1 MQEDVSQTA
10 VSKENA
16 STETQS
22 INKKAYELSAADIRR
37 NMICCILLDAIYVT
51 GWTDYQ
57 LALQPFLVWLGASNF
72 IIGVI
77 NGAQWMALPGMI
89 LSPFIT
95 RHFRFKKWYMISA
108 HVPYLLPL
116 GLAGLFVV
124 YGNHLGLVNKPQLL
138 HMVLWLSL
146 ASVFFGGF
154 VSLPHQEY
162 VAAVIP
168 MSHRGRFAGYSQGV
182 GGVAGIGA
190 SIVGGI
196 ILRRMPQPISFGW
209 VMFVSY
215 AIIQMGYLVAIF
227 AREKPTPVEMSPQPW
242 SKSMLNTV
250 LKDKLFMKI
259 VGLGFLGN
267 LAFFPTLVFV
277 NTYGFRDLH
286 MIPATSATIQMI
298 GQITRIIGSAIIGLL
313 VDRFAPRKALPYIM
327 LFGGLCLLPV
337 VILKNSMGVY
347 VVAGLGQLFCV
358 GFWAS
363 MNALIYGIPRPE
375 NRAGCYTVQIMI
387 TQMGSALGPLL
398 LGFSCDHLNYIS
410 VFSGVII
417 ASFAAFVIA
426 KLVCSELPADLNG
439 YS

>member
-1 MQEDVSQTA
+1 MQDEVSQA
-10 VSKENA
+10 AISNESVAAEEQHNRKG
-16 STETQS
+16 
-22 INKKAYELSAADIRR
+22 IFELSARDIRR

-72 IIGVI
+72 MIGVI

-89 LSPFIT
+89 LSPYIT
-95 RHFRFKKWYMISA
+95 RRFRFKKWYMVGA

-124 YGNHLGLVNKPQLL
+124 YGNHLGLVSKPQLL
-138 HMVLWLSL
+138 QMVLVLSL
-146 ASVFFGGF
+146 TSVFFGGF

-168 MSHRGRFAGYSQGV
+168 MSHRGRFTGYSQGV
-182 GGVAGIGA
+182 GGVAGIAA
-190 SIVGGI
+190 SFVGGI
-196 ILRRMPQPISFGW
+196 ILYRMPKPMSFGW
-209 VMFVSY
+209 VMFLSY
-215 AIIQMGYLVAIF
+215 ALIQMGYLVALL

-242 SKSMLNTV
+242 SKDMLNAV
-250 LKDKLFMKI
+250 LKDKMFMKI
-259 VGLGFLGN
+259 VWLGFLGN
-267 LAFFPTLVFV
+267 FALFPTLVFV

-286 MIPATSATIQMI
+286 MIPATSATIQII
-298 GQITRIIGSAIIGLL
+298 GQATRIVGSVIIGLL

-337 VILKNSMGVY
+337 VILRNSMGVY
-347 VVAGLGQLFCV
+347 IVSGLGQLFCV

-375 NRAGCYTVQIMI
+375 NRAGCYTIQIII
-387 TQMGSALGPLL
+387 TQMGSALGPLA
-398 LGFSCDHLNYIS
+398 LGLSCDYVPYIS
-410 VFSGVII
+410 VFVGVII
-417 ASFAAFVIA
+417 TSVVAFIIA
-426 KLVCSELPADLNG
+426 KIVCNELPADLKD